1 MIDNYCLRGL
11 DHHPFTQ
18 RPHTV
23 PEALPKKIL
32 GGGGEAVIEQSVI

>member
-32 GGGGEAVIEQSVI
+32 GGGEGKQLLNSL